1 MRLRK
6 IFEGN
11 FTTISNSLTATEELG
26 DNMKQQYKVL
36 SGKYEG
42 LTTKAETLEQAKKNI
57 NAQIKRRESKLT
69 ELEKDL
75 IHASLD
81 LACGD
86 WGYIVEDENKEPISP
101 DQAFELYLN
110 IIKKL
115 KL

>member
-1 MRLRK
+1 
-6 IFEGN
+6 
-11 FTTISNSLTATEELG
+11 
-26 DNMKQQYKVL
+26 MKQQYKIL

-69 ELEKDL
+69 ALEENL
-75 IHASLD
+75 IKAALD
-81 LACGD
+81 LAVSD
-86 WGYIVEDENKEPISP
+86 WGYLIEDENNELIDH
-101 DQAFELYLN
+101 DQAWELYLN

>member
-1 MRLRK
+1 
-6 IFEGN
+6 
-11 FTTISNSLTATEELG
+11 
-26 DNMKQQYKVL
+26 MKQQYKIL

-69 ELEKDL
+69 ALEENL
-75 IHASLD
+75 IKAALD
-81 LACGD
+81 LAVCD
-86 WGYIVEDENKEPISP
+86 WGYLIEDENNELIDH
-101 DQAFELYLN
+101 DQAWELYLN

>member
-1 MRLRK
+1 MAIQSWK
-6 IFEGN
+6 I
-11 FTTISNSLTATEELG
+11 
-26 DNMKQQYKVL
+26 M

-69 ELEKDL
+69 ELEKTFL
-75 IHASLD
+75 HACLD
-81 LACGD
+81 LAIGD
-86 WGYIVEDENKEPISP
+86 WGYLIFDESG
-101 DQAFELYLN
+101 ELMNADSAYDVYKS

>member
-1 MRLRK
+1 
-6 IFEGN
+6 
-11 FTTISNSLTATEELG
+11 
-26 DNMKQQYKVL
+26 MKQQYKIL

-42 LTTKAETLEQAKKNI
+42 LTTKAETLEQAQKNI
-57 NAQIKRRESKLT
+57 KAQIKRRESKLT

-75 IHASLD
+75 IRAALD

-86 WGYIVEDENKEPISP
+86 WGYLIEDENNDLIDP
-101 DQAFELYLN
+101 DQAWELNLS

>member
-1 MRLRK
+1 
-6 IFEGN
+6 
-11 FTTISNSLTATEELG
+11 
-26 DNMKQQYKVL
+26 MKQQYKVL

-75 IHASLD
+75 IRAALD
-81 LACGD
+81 LACSD
-86 WGYIVEDENKEPISP
+86 WGYLVENDTNELICPA
-101 DQAFELYLN
+101 QAWELYLN

-115 KL
+115 KI